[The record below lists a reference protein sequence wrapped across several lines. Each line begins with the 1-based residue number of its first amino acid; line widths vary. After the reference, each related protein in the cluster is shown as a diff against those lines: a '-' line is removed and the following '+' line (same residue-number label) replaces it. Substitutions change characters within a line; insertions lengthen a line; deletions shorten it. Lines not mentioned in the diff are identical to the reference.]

1 MERMLGPLG
10 GLFAHRFFIDEL
22 YRGLIVKPLEVVAL
36 VAAAFDRYVIDGLV
50 DGIAR
55 LPLVAGAWTRHLQSG
70 MLQRYALAG
79 VLGTLLIVIALASR
93 LR

>member
-1 MERMLGPLG
+1 
-10 GLFAHRFFIDEL
+10 
-22 YRGLIVKPLEVVAL
+22 

-55 LPLVAGAWTRHLQSG
+55 IPLALGGWVRHLQSG
-70 MLQRYALAG
+70 LVQRYALVG
-79 VLGTLLIVIALASR
+79 VLGTLLIMLALAAR